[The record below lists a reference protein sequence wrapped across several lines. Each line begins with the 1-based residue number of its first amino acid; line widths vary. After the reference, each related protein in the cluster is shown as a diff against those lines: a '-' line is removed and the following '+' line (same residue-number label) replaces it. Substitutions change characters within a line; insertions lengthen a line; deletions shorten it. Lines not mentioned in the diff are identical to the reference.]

1 MHFKADKQ
9 LNRPNYQLIEWED
22 VLIDEIIDII
32 IFLFAFS
39 PDIGERCY
47 SQQEVGKRVHAER
60 ENKKLVFLLFAIL
73 EEVPT
78 RQNGHNCES
87 NDIRRSVYVVHYIF
101 ESHY

>member
-9 LNRPNYQLIEWED
+9 LNRPNYQLIEWEY

-39 PDIGERCY
+39 PDKRERWY

-78 RQNGHNCES
+78 RQNGHNYES
-87 NDIRRSVYVVHYIF
+87 DDIHHSV
-101 ESHY
+101 